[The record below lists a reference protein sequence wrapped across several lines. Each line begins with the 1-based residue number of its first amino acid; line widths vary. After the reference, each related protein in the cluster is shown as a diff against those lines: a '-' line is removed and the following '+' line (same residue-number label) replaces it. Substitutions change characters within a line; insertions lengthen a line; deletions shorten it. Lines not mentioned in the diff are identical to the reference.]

1 MQGEIR
7 TKVEARQ
14 SLLDELAEAEE
25 EKKEMDATGQSPS
38 RIDNSTPLPD
48 MDVDDV
54 DEYDSAPPTPL
65 RGGPT
70 ESRGSLAEAPAE
82 AEDAEAEDDT
92 DDLFGD
98 DDESVASGTEGGSA
112 RSHPSP
118 AGDHDRDTSL
128 ADSYG
133 DLPGKEP
140 ESEEDEMAAMINASL
155 GIDAGGIHDDFSA
168 GQTYDQGMDEADPTA
183 TLEDMANL
191 DDLTFSGSQQDSQY
205 AQGGYDFGVEGGV
218 GMRRLASGL
227 PEDDDEDDSSVDSD
241 D

>member
-25 EKKEMDATGQSPS
+25 EKKELDTTGQSPS
-38 RIDNSTPLPD
+38 RLDNSTPLPD

-65 RGGPT
+65 RGPT
-70 ESRGSLAEAPAE
+70 ESRGSLAEAP
-82 AEDAEAEDDT
+82 AEAEDDT

-118 AGDHDRDTSL
+118 ADNHDPDTSL
-128 ADSYG
+128 AEAYG

-155 GIDAGGIHDDFSA
+155 GPDAEGVHDDFSA
-168 GQTYDQGMDEADPTA
+168 GNPYDLGMDEADPTV
-183 TLEDMANL
+183 TLEDVNL
-191 DDLTFSGSQQDSQY
+191 DDLTFSESQHDSQY
-205 AQGGYDFGVEGGV
+205 AQDGYDFGVEGGV